1 MRDNNYIAWVK
12 FLNLISRWTTLIST
26 LPELTYL
33 HLTWAEVSALY
44 LRWRLHHSLWCKM
57 KNMFS
62 QDLAKLQISPDLPVQ
77 QKISGLF
84 YNWVVSWSI
93 VCAMCTVHDFLW
105 PQGKTS
111 KEKNASFLDIF
122 QKKGGGGST
131 QIQKF
136 WGILVLS
143 YLSFLLNNI
152 WEGCGQMYSKS
163 VVVVLK

>member
-1 MRDNNYIAWVK
+1 MANLFQFFFMKTWFGARRDNNYRPWVK

-111 KEKNASFLDIF
+111 KEKMLSFWTF
-122 QKKGGGGST
+122 SKKRGGGFHPNTKVLGYFGSL
-131 QIQKF
+131 IF
-136 WGILVLS
+136 G
-143 YLSFLLNNI
+143 LSF
-152 WEGCGQMYSKS
+152 G
-163 VVVVLK
+163 